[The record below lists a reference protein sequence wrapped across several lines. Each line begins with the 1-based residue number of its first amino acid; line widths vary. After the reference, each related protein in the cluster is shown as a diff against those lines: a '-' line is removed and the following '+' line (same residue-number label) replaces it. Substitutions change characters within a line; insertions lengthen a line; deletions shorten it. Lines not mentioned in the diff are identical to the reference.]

1 MSTLARSVNV
11 DRASL
16 AGAIGA
22 VRERI
27 AAAARRSGRDPAEIT
42 LDRGREGG
50 APECIRVA
58 VEAGLTDLGENRV
71 QEAELAID
79 AIGRRMARWHMI
91 GHLQRNKASRA
102 VERFDRIHGVDDEEL
117 ARALS
122 RQAETLELRLP
133 VLIQINISK
142 RGQQIRRRSGGGE
155 PARSARGHHEGPRP
169 RRADVDRRSGRAS
182 GRRARCVRVD
192 ARGAR
197 SRGAR
202 DRRGAARAVDGHE
215 RRFRDRGRGG
225 QHDGSRRDR
234 SLRGARLRT
243 IEGPVTCLSLE
254 TWWARSQRSWIS
266 CCRRS

>member
-42 LDRGREGG
+42 LIG
-50 APECIRVA
+50 AVKAVPPECIRVA

-122 RQAETLELRLP
+122 RRAETLELRLP

-142 RGQQIRRRSGGGE
+142 EGSKFGVAPEAASRLVQRVATMKGLALDGLMSIGA
-155 PARSARGHHEGPRP
+155 PVARPE
-169 RRADVDRRSGRAS
+169 
-182 GRRARCVRVD
+182 D
-192 ARGAR
+192 ARGAFAWTR
-197 SRGAR
+197 EVRDRAERETGVVLRELSMGMSDDFEIAVEEGSTMVRVGTALFGAR
-202 DRRGAARAVDGHE
+202 
-215 RRFRDRGRGG
+215 
-225 QHDGSRRDR
+225 
-234 SLRGARLRT
+234 
-243 IEGPVTCLSLE
+243 P
-254 TWWARSQRSWIS
+254 
-266 CCRRS
+266 